1 MPWLARLRSFKRNT
15 LQRALVERE
24 LADEASSVCELLAEE
39 KMRQGMA
46 PAAARRSAR
55 LELGGVEPW
64 KEQVRAVRS
73 GAWLEAFGRDVGH
86 GVRILR
92 KNPGFA
98 LVAVL
103 TLALGISA
111 NTAIFSVVSAVLLRP
126 LPYPD
131 AQRLVM
137 AWTLAPGEG
146 FSRSPSAPPDFRE
159 WRRQAA
165 AHPVDGGR
173 RAAEGRV
180 FTGMGAFALVD
191 LNLSGAGRE
200 PERVQAAR
208 VSASL
213 WPTVGVRPARGR
225 LFLDEEEQFGRH
237 REAILGD
244 GLWRRR
250 FGGSPEIVGRSIDL
264 DGQGYTVVGVMPEGM
279 PFFDN
284 SPPVDLWVPLAFA
297 PADNFN
303 TRNNRFLSVVARLGP
318 GIRLE
323 QAQAELSLV
332 ARRIE
337 LQDRANAGYGALL
350 VPLREQV
357 VGKVRTVLLVLFGA
371 VGCVLLIAC
380 ANVANLLLGRAA
392 ARAREFAVRS
402 SLGAGRG
409 RLFRQLLLE
418 NLPLGLLGGAM
429 GIALA
434 WCGQRLLV
442 TWLLPA
448 KFPRF
453 NAIAIDG
460 EVLAFTLA
468 VSLLTA
474 AVFGLAPA
482 LHTLRQGPHEA
493 LREGGRGMSPGQR
506 RRRLRGSLVVAET
519 ALTLV
524 LLLGAGLLVKS
535 FAVLRQLDPGF
546 SAARVLTMNVPLPES
561 KYPLPTL
568 RRPSPDRAMAF
579 FDQVLER
586 VAALPGVQAVG
597 IGSQLPLGVGVGW
610 GKYFYVDPADGHPL
624 PGSLAEVPT
633 VLFKLASPGYF
644 RALGCRLR
652 AGRLFTAQDTPS
664 SLPVAVVNETFARRW
679 FAGQDP
685 VGKRLVMDAPANL
698 LPPPEPGAV
707 AVPRRTIVGVVAD
720 VKNTRM
726 NLPTQPEVYAP
737 VAQNVGEGWANAM
750 ALIVRTAGTEPAGLL
765 PAVRAQVRA
774 VDPDQPVTD
783 AATMEEHLE
792 RSLSQPRFGMLLLS
806 LFAGVALLLAA
817 IGVYGVVAYE
827 ARQRTHEIGIRTAI
841 GARPAHILRLIVG
854 DGLRLSLLGAALGI
868 AAALPATRLLASLLY
883 GVGPYDPLTFLAMPA
898 GLVAAAA
905 LAAWLPARRALRLD
919 PVAALRH
926 E

>member
-39 KMRQGMA
+39 KMRHGMA

-55 LELGGVEPW
+55 LELGGVESW

-73 GAWLEAFGRDVGH
+73 GAWLEELGRDVGH

-92 KNPGFA
+92 KDPGFA
-98 LVAVL
+98 AVAVL

-131 AQRLVM
+131 AERLVM

-146 FSRSPSAPPDFRE
+146 FSRSPTAPPDFRE
-159 WRRQAA
+159 WRSEAA
-165 AHPVDGGR
+165 AR
-173 RAAEGRV
+173 RV
-180 FTGMGAFALVD
+180 FTGMGAFAAVD
-191 LNLSGAGRE
+191 LNLSGDGRE

-208 VSASL
+208 VSAGL
-213 WPTVGVRPARGR
+213 WPTIGVRAARGR
-225 LFLDEEEQFGRH
+225 LFLEEEEQFGRH
-237 REAILGD
+237 REAILSD

-250 FGGSPEIVGRSIDL
+250 FGGSPEIVGRIVAL

-297 PADNFN
+297 PGDNFN

-318 GIRLE
+318 GVRFE
-323 QAQAELSLV
+323 QAQAELSLA

-357 VGKVRTVLLVLFGA
+357 VGKVRAVLLVLFGA

-392 ARAREFAVRS
+392 ARARELAVRS

-418 NLPLGLLGGAM
+418 NLPLGLLGGAA
-429 GIALA
+429 GVALA
-434 WCGQRLLV
+434 RCGQRLLV

-468 VSLLTA
+468 VSLLTT

-482 LHTLRQGPHEA
+482 FHTLRLGPHEA
-493 LREGGRGMSPGQR
+493 LRENGRGMTPGRR

-524 LLLGAGLLVKS
+524 LLLGAGLLIKS
-535 FAVLRQLDPGF
+535 FERLRQLDPGF
-546 SAARVLTMNVPLPES
+546 SPARVLTLKVPLPES

-568 RRPSPDRAMAF
+568 KRPSPDRAMAF

-586 VAALPGVQAVG
+586 VGGLPSVQAVG

-610 GKYFYVDPADGHPL
+610 GKYFYLDPADGHPL

-664 SLPVAVVNETFARRW
+664 SLPVAVVNEAFARRW

-685 VGKRLVMDAPANL
+685 VGRLLVLDAPANL
-698 LPPPEPGAV
+698 LPTPEPGAI
-707 AVPRRTIVGVVAD
+707 AAPRRTIVGVVAD
-720 VKNTRM
+720 VKNARM

-737 VAQNVGEGWANAM
+737 VAQNVGEGWANDM
-750 ALIVRTAGTEPAGLL
+750 TLVVRAAAEPAGLL
-765 PAVRAQVRA
+765 PAIRAQVRA

-783 AATMEEHLE
+783 IATMAEHLA

-883 GVGPYDPLTFLAMPA
+883 GVDRYDPLTFLAMPA
-898 GLVAAAA
+898 CLVAAAA
-905 LAAWLPARRALRLD
+905 LAAWLPASRALRLD